1 MQVDSAALVVTLDPS
16 QHVCVEN
23 VQNFF
28 ALVVGQVS
36 LRRERA
42 GCLLQEIHEL
52 YIVFLV
58 KFTFFNL
65 LYKFLNIRYIA
76 LINIALLFLHC
87 RRKQSS
93 RYHHISCE
101 KGGLAWFGE
110 VTV

>member
-1 MQVDSAALVVTLDPS
+1 MQVDGAALVVTLDPS

-23 VQNFF
+23 VEDFF
-28 ALVVGQVS
+28 TLIIGQVS
-36 LRRERA
+36 LRRKRT

-65 LYKFLNIRYIA
+65 LYKFLNIRYIT
-76 LINIALLFLHC
+76 LINIALFLHC
-87 RRKQSS
+87 RRKQFS
-93 RYHHISCE
+93 RYHHIISCE